1 MTLQKKFVL
10 TLTCLLLVFVVGV
23 VIFSSAR
30 QSDKISNL
38 AQSEASGQQ
47 EELVRLLSLTN
58 SIMSERVKNSMQ
70 LLIQRGTQLGEAEL
84 SGNVS
89 VGAASAPQLLL
100 GGIEQANNFD
110 LVDGLTAIMGG
121 TATLFSRQGDDFV
134 RVSTNV
140 LRDGQRAI
148 GTQLDPNGAAIKAV
162 LSDQAFYGQ
171 VDILGQPYL
180 TGYEPIKGARGRT
193 VGIWYVGYS
202 ADLSALSEA
211 ISAARIL
218 QTGFVALRDSQG
230 NIRMHSDHLTDVQIS
245 DAVQGNSGD
254 WHIERQNFAPWGYE
268 IITGHSKAE
277 IREQVIASSLSIAAM
292 IIFGGIVLAICI
304 GVLMNLM
311 VARPLNAN
319 IKAIEDIADGN
330 GDLTVR
336 FNSLNKDEFGI
347 MARAFDRLLDR
358 IQHTIREALASSST
372 LLQQANELAQV
383 AEQSSKSIGVQNRE
397 TEMVATAMHEM
408 SLTAQSVAQSAAT
421 GEDAANQA
429 SAQALDGKDTLT
441 NTIGSIQNQ
450 AEEISASMAVMEELA
465 SASDDI
471 GSVLEVIVNIAGQTN
486 LLALN
491 AAIEAA
497 RAGEQGRGFAVVAD
511 EVRSLAKRTQAS
523 TEQIRGMIERV
534 QQGVA
539 RSSSMMAENRNLA
552 FNNASAAQGAGTAF
566 ADVMSAVSRINQVN
580 TEIASAAEEQSQ
592 VAEEINR
599 NVLRISD
606 EALKNGKLVVQTRDA
621 SQNLTQLAEQL
632 RTLLAYYKV

>member
-1 MTLQKKFVL
+1 MTLQKKFFL
-10 TLTCLLLVFVVGV
+10 TLTCLLLVFVVAAV
-23 VIFSSAR
+23 VLSSVTQR
-30 QSDKISNL
+30 DKVSSL
-38 AQSEASGQQ
+38 AQAEASGSQ
-47 EELVRLLSLTN
+47 EEVVRLLGLTN

-70 LLIQRGTQLGEAEL
+70 LLIQRGTELGEAEL
-84 SGNVS
+84 AGSIS

-100 GGIEQANNFD
+100 GGVEQANNFD
-110 LVDGLTAIMGG
+110 LVDGVTAIMGG
-121 TATLFSRQGDDFV
+121 TATLFSRQGDNFV

-140 LRDGQRAI
+140 LRDGQRAV
-148 GTQLDPNGAAIKAV
+148 GTQLDPNGAAMRAV
-162 LSDQAFYGQ
+162 LADQPFYGQ

-180 TGYEPIKGARGRT
+180 TGYEPIKDAGGT
-193 VGIWYVGYS
+193 TIGIWYVGYS
-202 ADLSALSEA
+202 ADLTALSEA

-218 QTGFVALRDSQG
+218 QSGFVALRDPQG
-230 NIRMHSDHLTDVQIS
+230 NIRMHSDHLTDDQIS
-245 DAVQGNSGD
+245 EALQPDNRN
-254 WHIERQNFAPWGYE
+254 WHIEQRAFAPWGYE
-268 IITGHSKAE
+268 IITGHSNAE
-277 IREQVIASSLSIAAM
+277 IREQVIASSLSVAAM
-292 IIFGGIVLAICI
+292 IILGGVVLAVCI

-311 VARPLNAN
+311 VARPLKAN

-336 FNSLNKDEFGI
+336 FNSVNRDEFGI
-347 MARAFDRLLDR
+347 MARGFDRLLDR

-383 AEQSSKSIGVQNRE
+383 AEQSSQSMSVQSRE

-429 SAQALDGKDTLT
+429 SAQAMDGKNTLT
-441 NTIGSIQNQ
+441 ATIGSIQNQ

-523 TEQIRGMIERV
+523 TEQIRSMIERV

-552 FNNASAAQGAGTAF
+552 VNNASAAQGAGTAF
-566 ADVMSAVSRINQVN
+566 ADVMTAVSRINQVN

-606 EALKNGKLVVQTRDA
+606 EALKNGELVVQTRDA